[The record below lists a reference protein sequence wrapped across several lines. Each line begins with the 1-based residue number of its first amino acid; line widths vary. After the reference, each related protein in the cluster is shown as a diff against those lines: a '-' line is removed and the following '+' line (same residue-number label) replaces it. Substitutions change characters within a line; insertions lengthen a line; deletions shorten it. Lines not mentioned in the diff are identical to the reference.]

1 MKKFITT
8 LLLSIISSFALSQ
21 KNGIVFSSSK
31 YYYKINTTGVWTD
44 TYKQNNSIIVDT
56 TTMNIT
62 FIGNNVKEVYSII
75 ETDGVEEENRVNY
88 YNYRAVRIDDKSRE
102 QIGIL
107 FAIDRIKNVLVYK
120 IYSDVII
127 AYIIDL

>member
-75 ETDGVEEENRVNY
+75 ETDGVEEENGVNY

-127 AYIIDL
+127 AYMIDL